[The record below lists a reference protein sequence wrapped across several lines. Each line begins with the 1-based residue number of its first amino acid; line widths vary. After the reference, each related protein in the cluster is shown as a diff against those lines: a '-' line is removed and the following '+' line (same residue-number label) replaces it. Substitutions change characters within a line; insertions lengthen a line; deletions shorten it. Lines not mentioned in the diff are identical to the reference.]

1 MSPQRRRVLA
11 GFGLL
16 VPAVALLFVSVYIVL
31 GGAGTQTCTYSG
43 GSTAHASCATDPV
56 GAALVTFPV
65 AVVCLVLSAA
75 VFRGAAWVR
84 WPAAVVAA
92 LVATVTAAGGLAV
105 LVALVGD
112 GNALGALFFAL
123 GWLIVVVVCALP
135 TLLLAGRQGAGALT
149 GGARG

>member
-1 MSPQRRRVLA
+1 MTPQRRRVLA

-16 VPAVALLFVSVYIVL
+16 VPAVALLIVSVYIIL
-31 GGAGTQTCTYSG
+31 GGAGTQTCSYAAG
-43 GSTAHASCATDPV
+43 GVVHPSCTTDPV

-65 AVVCLVLSAA
+65 GVICLVLCVA
-75 VFRGAAWVR
+75 VFRGSRWVR
-84 WPAAVVAA
+84 WPAAIVAA

-105 LVALVGD
+105 LVAVVGD

-123 GWLIVVVVCALP
+123 GWLIVVAVCALP
-135 TLLLAGRQGAGALT
+135 ALLLGGPDGAGALT